1 MIRHLK
7 PNMES
12 SPHRSHH
19 CFDILE
25 GMPPQN
31 DNFNSTFLQNPNFH
45 VHLQSI
51 SPDLSTRS
59 NNNRS
64 DHLDP
69 NGEPFC
75 HREGLDPDE
84 RRARRVVSNRESAR
98 RSRMRKKK
106 QIEELQQQVEQLM
119 VLNHNLSEKVINLL
133 ESNHQIIQE
142 NSHLKEKVS
151 SFHLLMAEML
161 IPMRNV
167 DGSINERDVN
177 HLRGETSNRTN
188 TFFGSFLIKALYIDI
203 RVCIETRAT
212 HQKVLAN

>member
-25 GMPPQN
+25 GMPPQ
-31 DNFNSTFLQNPNFH
+31 DDHFNSSFLQNPSFH
-45 VHLQSI
+45 VHLQS
-51 SPDLSTRS
+51 LSSNLPTRS
-59 NNNRS
+59 NNNRY
-64 DHLDP
+64 HLNP
-69 NGEPFC
+69 NGETFC
-75 HREGLDPDE
+75 HREGLDPEE
-84 RRARRVVSNRESAR
+84 RRERRMVSNRESAR

-119 VLNHNLSEKVINLL
+119 ILNHNLSEKVINLL
-133 ESNHQIIQE
+133 ESNHQILQE
-142 NSHLKEKVS
+142 NSQLKEKVN

-167 DGSINERDVN
+167 DGSLSDREVI
-177 HLRGETSNRTN
+177 HLRGETSNRTS
-188 TFFGSFLIKALYIDI
+188 TFFG
-203 RVCIETRAT
+203 R
-212 HQKVLAN
+212 

>member
-7 PNMES
+7 PNVES

-31 DNFNSTFLQNPNFH
+31 DHFNSSIFLQNPNFH
-45 VHLQSI
+45 LHLPSVSPNLSI
-51 SPDLSTRS
+51 RS

-64 DHLDP
+64 HLDP

-75 HREGLDPDE
+75 HSEGLDPE
-84 RRARRVVSNRESAR
+84 EKRARRMVSNRESAR

-106 QIEELQQQVEQLM
+106 QIEELQHQVEQLM
-119 VLNHNLSEKVINLL
+119 ILNHNLSEKVISLL
-133 ESNHQIIQE
+133 ESNHQVLQE
-142 NSHLKEKVS
+142 NSQLKEKVN
-151 SFHLLMAEML
+151 SFQLLMAEML

-167 DGSINERDVN
+167 DGSISERNVN

-188 TFFGSFLIKALYIDI
+188 TFFS
-203 RVCIETRAT
+203 R
-212 HQKVLAN
+212 